1 MTSKRLVLAYSG
13 GLDTSVAVK
22 WIQEEWGY
30 EVVALAVDVGQEPHA
45 DAAYWNAIK
54 QRALGAGAIEAR
66 VVDAREEYASR
77 YVANAIKANALYEG
91 KYPLVSSLSR
101 PVIARHL
108 VAAAR
113 DVNADAV
120 AHGCT
125 GKGNDQVRFEVSL
138 RTLAPDLEV
147 LAPVRVWGF
156 SRADSIAYA
165 EQFGIPITAS
175 LEKPYSV
182 DENIVGRAV
191 ECGAM
196 EDPWVAPPDDI
207 YERTAAVADAPKDAL
222 ECVIGFERGTPVTL
236 DGVPTPLHLML
247 PELDAMVGAYGFGR
261 VDMVE
266 NRRVGIKSREVYEC
280 PGALALILAHADLE
294 SITLERDVMREKSR
308 LESRWAETV
317 YDGLWYSPL
326 REAFDAFIEST
337 QKHVTGEVR
346 LQLQPGQCTVVGRR
360 AERGLYDY
368 RLATYE
374 SDDAFRHED
383 AAGFVRLWGLSVETW
398 AKRQRVEEPAV
409 PAPKRHS

>member
-1 MTSKRLVLAYSG
+1 MTKRVVLAYSG

-22 WIQEEWGY
+22 WIQEEWGA
-30 EVVALAVDVGQEPHA
+30 EVVALAVDVGQEPNA
-45 DAAYWNAIK
+45 DAAYWNAIRE
-54 QRALGAGAIEAR
+54 RAFAAGAIDAR

-77 YVANAIKANALYEG
+77 FVSNAIKANALYEG

-101 PVIARHL
+101 PVITRHL

-113 DVNADAV
+113 DCQADAV

-125 GKGNDQVRFEVSL
+125 GKGNDQIRFEVSL

-165 EQFGIPITAS
+165 QRFNIPITAS
-175 LEKPYSV
+175 LDKPYSV
-182 DENIVGRAV
+182 DENIMGRAV
-191 ECGAM
+191 ECGAI
-196 EDPWVAPPDDI
+196 EDPWNAPPNDI
-207 YERTAAVADAPKDAL
+207 YERTVAVADAPTEPT
-222 ECVIGFERGTPVTL
+222 ECVIGFERGLPVSL
-236 DGVPTPLHLML
+236 DGVPTPLHQML

-261 VDMVE
+261 IDMVE

-308 LESRWAETV
+308 LETRYAETV

-346 LQLQPGQCTVVGRR
+346 LRLQPGQCTVVGRR
-360 AERGLYDY
+360 AERGLYDFA
-368 RLATYE
+368 LATYE
-374 SDDAFRHED
+374 ADDAFRHED

-409 PAPKRHS
+409 PKPANPQ

>member
-165 EQFGIPITAS
+165 ERFGIPITAS

-207 YERTAAVADAPKDAL
+207 YERTAAVEDAPKDAL

>member
-1 MTSKRLVLAYSG
+1 MTKRVVLAYSG

-22 WIQEEWGY
+22 WIQEEWGA
-30 EVVALAVDVGQEPHA
+30 EVVALAVDVGQEPNA
-45 DAAYWNAIK
+45 DAAYWNAIRE
-54 QRALGAGAIEAR
+54 RAFAAGAIDAR

-77 YVANAIKANALYEG
+77 FVSNAIKANALYEG

-101 PVIARHL
+101 PVITRHL

-113 DVNADAV
+113 DCQADAV

-125 GKGNDQVRFEVSL
+125 GKGNDQIRFEVSL

-165 EQFGIPITAS
+165 QRFNIPITAS
-175 LEKPYSV
+175 LDKPYSV
-182 DENIVGRAV
+182 DENIMGRAV
-191 ECGAM
+191 ECGAI
-196 EDPWVAPPDDI
+196 EDPWNAPPNDI
-207 YERTAAVADAPKDAL
+207 YGRTVAVADAPTEPT
-222 ECVIGFERGTPVTL
+222 ECVIGFERGLPVSL
-236 DGVPTPLHLML
+236 DGVPTPLHQML

-261 VDMVE
+261 IDMVE

-308 LESRWAETV
+308 LETRYAETV

-346 LQLQPGQCTVVGRR
+346 LRLQPGQCTVVGRR
-360 AERGLYDY
+360 AERGLYDFA
-368 RLATYE
+368 LATYE
-374 SDDAFRHED
+374 ADDAFRHED

-409 PAPKRHS
+409 PKPANPQ